1 MWMGALMAA
10 SNRVLGLVLALVSLC
25 AGTSAW
31 AAPAGSVQ
39 YTQGVATVQNSASQ
53 SHIAGAGAP
62 INQGD
67 TITTAPGSYAVLKL
81 SDGTLMTVRPDS
93 KLVVTTYDYQ
103 PSASGSS
110 GSMVFGLL
118 RGGLRAITGIIPK
131 RDTNAARIVTPTA
144 TVGIRG
150 TDFDARLCN
159 GDCPV
164 QAAQGARISR
174 PNAIIA
180 SARILSAVGGI
191 TATDAQGGHRLMAT
205 GAPVYP
211 GDTVETPPDGYAVL
225 VFRDETR
232 MTVQPN
238 SRMKVDDFVFDKK
251 QPSEGRFFVS
261 LLKGGLRAFTGV
273 IGSTNHDNVAVR
285 TPTATVGI
293 RGTGWDLQCIGTCAG
308 ETATAAQDGLTA
320 TVWLGEIVLKEPGG
334 QDIIVIATGET
345 GIIRPGHHGE
355 KSADALQFSTP
366 RPDEL
371 TVNMDLLF
379 GEFELSGSE
388 TGLWVLVR
396 DGHVSLETANGELD
410 LGRGESGYT
419 DGTQLLRPIL
429 TPNFLILDSTPLPNA
444 KDGGNLLSLIQSQG
458 VVAQCTP

>member
-1 MWMGALMAA
+1 MSMGVLMVA
-10 SNRVLGLVLALVSLC
+10 SNRVLTRLVLAALL
-25 AGTSAW
+25 AFTEGAL

-39 YTQGVATVQNSASQ
+39 YTQGVATVQNASTQ
-53 SHIAGAGAP
+53 SHIAGAGAQ

-81 SDGTLMTVRPDS
+81 SDGTLMTVRPDT

-103 PSASGSS
+103 QTATGSS

-118 RGGLRAITGIIPK
+118 RGGLRAITGLIPK
-131 RDTNAARIVTPTA
+131 RDINAARIITPTA

-164 QAAQGARISR
+164 QAGQAARVGHQ
-174 PNAIIA
+174 NAIIA
-180 SARILSAVGGI
+180 SARIFLEVGGI

-205 GAPVYP
+205 GAPIYP
-211 GDTVETPPDGYAVL
+211 GDTIETPPNGYAVL

-238 SRMKVDDFVFDKK
+238 SRMKIDDFVFDKK
-251 QPSEGRFFVS
+251 QPTEGRFFIS

-273 IGSTNHDNVAVR
+273 IGQANHDNVAVK

-293 RGTGWDLQCIGTCAG
+293 RGTGWDLQCVGSCAG
-308 ETATAAQDGLTA
+308 DPPVGSQDGLTA
-320 TVWLGEIVLKEPGG
+320 TVWLGEIVLKTPVG
-334 QDIIVIATGET
+334 QDVLVLLSGET
-345 GIIRPGHHGE
+345 GIIKPGHTGE
-355 KSADALQFSTP
+355 KSTDALKFTTP
-366 RPDEL
+366 RPDSL
-371 TVNMDLLF
+371 DVNMDLLF
-379 GEFELSGSE
+379 GEVELAGSE
-388 TGLWVLVR
+388 SGLWVLVR
-396 DGHVSLETANGELD
+396 DGHVSLETSTGELD

-429 TPNFLILDSTPLPNA
+429 TPDFLILDSTPLPNA
-444 KDGGNLLSLIQSQG
+444 KDSGDLLSLIKSQG

>member
-1 MWMGALMAA
+1 MVAF
-10 SNRVLGLVLALVSLC
+10 NRVFAGLGLVASLAMGQ
-25 AGTSAW
+25 AAI

-39 YTQGVATVQNSASQ
+39 YTQGVATVQNATSQ
-53 SHIAGAGAP
+53 SHIAGAGAQ

-67 TITTAPGSYAVLKL
+67 TITTAPGSFAVLKL
-81 SDGTLMTVRPDS
+81 SDGTMMTVRPDS

-103 PSASGSS
+103 ATATGST

-118 RGGLRAITGIIPK
+118 RGGLRAVTGLIPK
-131 RDTNAARIVTPTA
+131 RDINAARIVTPTA

-150 TDFDARLCN
+150 TDFDARLCS
-159 GDCPV
+159 GDCPIESG
-164 QAAQGARISR
+164 QAARVSK

-180 SARILSAVGGI
+180 SARILSEVGGI
-191 TATDAQGGHRLMAT
+191 TATDAAGAHRLMAT

-211 GDTVETPPDGYAVL
+211 GDTIETPTNGYAVL

-238 SRMKVDDFVFDKK
+238 TRMKIDDFVFDKK
-251 QPSEGRFFVS
+251 QPTEGRFFVS

-273 IGSTNHDNVAVR
+273 IGRANHDNVTVR

-293 RGTGWDLQCIGTCAG
+293 RGTGWDLQCIGSCAG
-308 ETATAAQDGLTA
+308 DPPVAAQDGFTA
-320 TVWLGEIVLKEPGG
+320 TVWLGEIVLKNPGG
-334 QDIIVIATGET
+334 QEVLVLVSGET
-345 GIIRPGHHGE
+345 GIIKPGHTGE
-355 KSADALQFSTP
+355 KSTDALMFTTP
-366 RPDEL
+366 RPDSL
-371 TVNMDLLF
+371 VVDMDLLF
-379 GEFELSGSE
+379 GEVELSGAE
-388 TGLWVLVR
+388 NGLWVLVR

-429 TPNFLILDSTPLPNA
+429 TPDFLILDSTPLP
-444 KDGGNLLSLIQSQG
+444 GGKNSGDLLSLIKSQG